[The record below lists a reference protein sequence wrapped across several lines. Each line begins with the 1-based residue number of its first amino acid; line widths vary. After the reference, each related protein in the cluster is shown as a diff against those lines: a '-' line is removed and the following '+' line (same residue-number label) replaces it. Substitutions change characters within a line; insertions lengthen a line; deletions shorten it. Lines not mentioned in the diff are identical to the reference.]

1 MILIS
6 ELVSYQIQSLVLNT
20 LENLGTD
27 RSQRKTLTMHGELV
41 VFVQPR
47 PLGFSLKNPFFKGKA
62 LGTRLGFCSQFLLLF
77 SHAKPTNLFIVCC
90 RAARKSVTDLQ
101 IV

>member
-27 RSQRKTLTMHGELV
+27 QPQRKTLTMHGELG

-47 PLGFSLKNPFFKGKA
+47 PQGFSLKNPFF
-62 LGTRLGFCSQFLLLF
+62 
-77 SHAKPTNLFIVCC
+77 
-90 RAARKSVTDLQ
+90 
-101 IV
+101 

>member
-6 ELVSYQIQSLVLNT
+6 ESVSYQIQSLVLNT

-27 RSQRKTLTMHGELV
+27 QPQRKTLTMHGELG

-47 PLGFSLKNPFFKGKA
+47 S
-62 LGTRLGFCSQFLLLF
+62 
-77 SHAKPTNLFIVCC
+77 
-90 RAARKSVTDLQ
+90 
-101 IV
+101 